1 MKAIII
7 TRHQALVAYLI
18 QKGYVSEDSEVIEH
32 ATPQNVQG
40 KHVWG
45 VLPHSLSC
53 LTKSFTEVPMHL
65 PANKRGVELTLED
78 MYEYAGVP
86 QTYVVNTADIQAHL
100 LESCFYLGYNAVTP
114 SINWLQEAIGE
125 S

>member
-1 MKAIII
+1 MKALII
-7 TRHQALVAYLI
+7 TRHNALVAYLI
-18 QKGYVSEDSEVIEH
+18 AKGYVSEDSEVIEH
-32 ATPQNVQG
+32 ASPEVVKG

-53 LTKSFTEVPMHL
+53 LTRSFTEVPMHL
-65 PANKRGVELTLED
+65 PAHKRGIELTLED

-86 QTYVVNTADIQAHL
+86 QTYVVNTADMQAHL
-100 LESCFYLGYNAVTP
+100 LEATFHYGVNSCTP

>member
-1 MKAIII
+1 MSTLII
-7 TRHQALVAYLI
+7 TRHAALVQYLI
-18 QKGYVSEDSEVIEH
+18 QKGYVPADSEVIEH
-32 ATPQNVQG
+32 ATADNVRGQ
-40 KHVWG
+40 HVWG

-53 LTKSFTEVPMHL
+53 LTRSFTEVPMHL
-65 PANKRGVELTLED
+65 PAHKRGIELTLED

-86 QTYVVNTADIQAHL
+86 QTYVVNTADMQAHL
-100 LESCFYLGYNAVTP
+100 LEAAFHYGVNSCTP